1 MSSPSSVSVPIK
13 RLGPALVIMVSIVAL
28 GGWVGPC
35 LAGATNPGGAPAWFD
50 IRALVERS
58 SPRLENGEPVWEYE
72 LVVTEQTLYL
82 ADGTP
87 YKVWAFG
94 GTVPGPTLVAREGER
109 IRITLINETSNSHTI
124 HSHGLYVPHRMD
136 GVPHVVA
143 HTAADEML
151 AIYEQATGGR
161 DHRHRAG
168 ESSPSSS
175 DADQRQRN
183 GKSIVDRSPDPS
195 APSAGH
201 AHGSASAP
209 GMAGGHSSHLP
220 SWAHAVAPGEVFT
233 YEFIAKPAGT
243 HFYHCHMNT
252 NEHLDRGM
260 SGPLIVLPKEADPLV
275 DVDVAVI
282 LDEWNSDDAQ
292 EGVPGDPRKMWA
304 YNYFTLNGRSFP
316 HTEPLKLG
324 LGQVARVRLI
334 HAGAQQHFMHLHGL
348 HFLVIDR
355 DGRPLA
361 EPLVLDTVEIGPG
374 QRVDLLVLGENPG
387 AWPFHCHAT
396 AHVTNSGIYPGG
408 MLTKILVG
416 DEMMP
421 EGLEGVSGEGLMA
434 LRERWKERAAAELAP
449 QGGD

>member
-1 MSSPSSVSVPIK
+1 MSRVS
-13 RLGPALVIMVSIVAL
+13 RVSIAIL
-28 GGWVGPC
+28 FLWGSS

-50 IRALVERS
+50 VRAFVEQS
-58 SPRLENGEPVWEYE
+58 APRLENGEPVWEYE

-151 AIYEQATGGR
+151 AQYERATGGN
-161 DHRHRAG
+161 DHRQREVGHPQSPVREPGHGNGQTSPGGTISDSGGVGAHSATGAEVQHR
-168 ESSPSSS
+168 
-175 DADQRQRN
+175 
-183 GKSIVDRSPDPS
+183 
-195 APSAGH
+195 H
-201 AHGSASAP
+201 
-209 GMAGGHSSHLP
+209 HLP
-220 SWAHAVAPGEVFT
+220 TWAHPVAPGEVFT
-233 YEFIAKPAGT
+233 YEFIARPAGT

-260 SGPLIVLPKEADPLV
+260 SGPLIVLPKEVDPLV

-282 LDEWNSDDAQ
+282 LDEWNSDYAQ
-292 EGVPGDPRKMWA
+292 DGVPGDPRKMWA

-324 LGQVARVRLI
+324 LGEVARIRLI

-374 QRVDLLVLGENPG
+374 QRVDMLVLGENPG

-396 AHVTNSGIYPGG
+396 AHVTNAGIYPGG
-408 MLTKILVG
+408 MLTKIQVG
-416 DEMMP
+416 QEMMP
-421 EGLEGVSGEGLMA
+421 EGLEGVSGDGLMA
-434 LRERWKERAAAELAP
+434 LREVWKRRAAGALAP
-449 QGGD
+449 LGRHP